1 VDEQAILDGLN
12 PEQRRAAEAVCGP
25 VCILAGA
32 GSGKTTT
39 ITRRIAW
46 QVASGGLRSD
56 KILAVTFTDKAA
68 GEMRARLQRLGVD
81 GVEARTFHS
90 AALAQLRR
98 AKGDGPGRILAS
110 KALLLRQIGNTLPPP
125 YRFRPAG
132 DLATEVEW
140 AKNRRLT
147 PQNYRNG
154 LNGHEPPIPNDLM
167 ATVFREYERR
177 KEASGL
183 IDFEDLLELA
193 VRMYEEDE
201 WALAAL
207 RERYTAFTVDEYQDV
222 NLLQQSLLEL
232 WLGGRDDLCAVGDD
246 YQSIYGFTGA
256 SPEWL
261 LGLATRFP
269 QATVVRLEENY
280 RSTPQVLGL
289 ANRLVPKLGGA
300 EKSLRATRADGPEP
314 ALRGFDSPEDEGAFV
329 LERVR
334 ALRAEGVPY
343 EEMAVLMRLNARSV
357 DFEELFADAKIP
369 FQGAALLSR
378 DAARQLLK
386 GLRGAG
392 FGSLAEEVRRVA
404 RQQGLVEPV
413 PEGLGE
419 RELVRQADLA
429 RLCVLAEEFDDGSRT
444 IEQWVEWLRARF
456 DHGAQGG
463 VHLLTLHRAKGLEF
477 DAVFL
482 PRVEE
487 KELPCKQAMRV
498 PGQLAEERRLL
509 YVGITR
515 AKRHLALTWA
525 GKPSRFLLELGV
537 EAAPPP
543 ALRRARAEEPDDPT
557 YQALKRW
564 RLQRAKSDEIPAY
577 VVFHNSTLA
586 EIAARRP
593 RTIAELSSVPGVGP
607 TKLER
612 YGRDVLEALEAPLAV
627 PASGRAGGARASV

>member
-1 VDEQAILDGLN
+1 VDEHAILDGLN
-12 PEQRRAAEAVCGP
+12 PEQRRAAEAVRGP

-46 QVASGGLRSD
+46 QVASGGVRSD

-154 LNGHEPPIPNDLM
+154 LDGHEPPIPNDLM

-289 ANRLVPKLGGA
+289 ANRLVPNLGGA

-314 ALRGFDSPEDEGAFV
+314 ALRGFDSPEEEGAFV

-334 ALRAEGVPY
+334 ALRAEGLPY
-343 EEMAVLMRLNARSV
+343 EEMVVLMRLNARSV

-498 PGQLAEERRLL
+498 PGQVAEERRLL

-627 PASGRAGGARASV
+627 PASGRAG

>member
-1 VDEQAILDGLN
+1 VDERAILDGLN
-12 PEQRRAAEAVCGP
+12 PEQRRAAEAARGP

-46 QVASGGLRSD
+46 QVASGAMRSAE
-56 KILAVTFTDKAA
+56 ILAVTFTDKAA
-68 GEMRARLQRLGVD
+68 AEMRARLERLGVA

-90 AALAQLRR
+90 AALSQLRR
-98 AKGDGPGRILAS
+98 AQGDAPGRILS
-110 KALLLRQIGNTLPPP
+110 TKALLLRQIGNTLPPP
-125 YRFRPAG
+125 FRFRPAG

-147 PQNYRNG
+147 PQTYRDRLG
-154 LNGHEPPIPNDLM
+154 SHEPPIPADLM
-167 ATVFREYERR
+167 ASVFREYERR
-177 KEASGL
+177 KQASGL
-183 IDFEDLLELA
+183 IDFEDLLELT
-193 VRMYEEDE
+193 VRLYEEDE

-207 RERYTAFTVDEYQDV
+207 RERYAAFTVDEYQDV

-232 WLGGRDDLCAVGDD
+232 WLGPRDELCAVGDD

-261 LGLATRFP
+261 LGLAGRYP
-269 QATVVRLEENY
+269 DATVVRLEENY

-300 EKSLRATRADGPEP
+300 EKTLRATRPDGPEP
-314 ALRGFDSPEDEGAFV
+314 ELRGFDSAEAEGGWV

-334 ALRAEGVPY
+334 AQHAEGVPY
-343 EEMAVLMRLNARSV
+343 EEMAVLMRLNARSI
-357 DFEELFADAKIP
+357 DFEELFADAQIP
-369 FQGAALLSR
+369 FQGAALLAR
-378 DAARQLLK
+378 DGARQLLK
-386 GLRGAG
+386 ALRGAG

-404 RQQGLVEPV
+404 RQQGLVDTIPD
-413 PEGLGE
+413 GLGE

-429 RLCVLAEEFDDGSRT
+429 RLCKLAEEFDDGT
-444 IEQWVEWLRARF
+444 KTVEQWVGWLRARF

-463 VHLLTLHRAKGLEF
+463 IHLLTLHRAKGLEF

-487 KELPCKQAMRV
+487 KELPCKPAMRV
-498 PGQLAEERRLL
+498 PAQLSEERRLL

-515 AKRHLALTWA
+515 ARKHLVLTWA

-537 EAAPPP
+537 QASAPPK
-543 ALRRARAEEPDDPT
+543 ARAAEPDDPT
-557 YQALKRW
+557 YVALKEW
-564 RLQRAKSDEIPAY
+564 RLKRSKADDIPAY

-593 RTIAELSSVPGVGP
+593 STIAELASVAGVGP
-607 TKLER
+607 AKLER
-612 YGRDVLEALEAPLAV
+612 YGEDVLAALALA
-627 PASGRAGGARASV
+627 S

>member
-1 VDEQAILDGLN
+1 VDEAGILEGLN
-12 PEQRRAAEAVCGP
+12 PEQRRAAEAVRGP

-46 QVASGGLRSD
+46 QVASGAVRSD
-56 KILAVTFTDKAA
+56 QILAVTFTDKAA
-68 GEMRARLQRLGVD
+68 AEMRTRLERLGVA

-90 AALAQLRR
+90 AALSQLRR
-98 AKGDGPGRILAS
+98 ARGDAPGRILS
-110 KALLLRQIGNTLPPP
+110 TKALLLRQIGNTLPPP

-147 PQNYRNG
+147 PQTYRSG
-154 LNGHEPPIPNDLM
+154 LGTHEPPIPADLM

-177 KEASGL
+177 KQASGL

-201 WALAAL
+201 WAVAAL
-207 RERYTAFTVDEYQDV
+207 RERYAAFTVDEYQDV

-232 WLGGRDDLCAVGDD
+232 WLGPRDDLCAVGDD

-261 LGLATRFP
+261 LGLATSYP
-269 QATVVRLEENY
+269 HATVVRLEENY
-280 RSTPQVLGL
+280 RSSPQVLAL

-300 EKSLRATRADGPEP
+300 EKSLRATRPEGPEP
-314 ALRGFDSPEDEGAFV
+314 ELRGFGSPDDEGAWI

-334 ALRAEGVPY
+334 ALHAEGVPY
-343 EEMAVLMRLNARSV
+343 GEMAILMRLNARSV
-357 DFEELFADAKIP
+357 DFEELFADAEIP
-369 FQGAALLSR
+369 FQGAALLAR
-378 DAARQLLK
+378 DGARQLLK

-404 RQQGLVEPV
+404 VQQGLVEPV
-413 PEGLGE
+413 PDGVGE

-429 RLCVLAEEFDDGSRT
+429 RLCKLAEEFDDGT
-444 IEQWVEWLRARF
+444 KTVQQWVEWLRARF

-487 KELPCKQAMRV
+487 KELPCKPAMRV
-498 PGQLAEERRLL
+498 PAQLAEERRLL

-515 AKRHLALTWA
+515 ARKHLALTWA
-525 GKPSRFLLELGV
+525 GKASRFLLELGV
-537 EAAPPP
+537 QAVPLP
-543 ALRRARAEEPDDPT
+543 AVRKARAEEPDDPT
-557 YQALKRW
+557 YVALKEW
-564 RLQRAKSDEIPAY
+564 RLNRSKADDIPAY

-586 EIAARRP
+586 EIASRRP
-593 RTIAELSSVPGVGP
+593 KTIAELASVPGVGP

-612 YGRDVLEALEAPLAV
+612 YGRDVLDALALA
-627 PASGRAGGARASV
+627 S

>member
-1 VDEQAILDGLN
+1 MDEPILDGLN
-12 PEQRRAAEAVCGP
+12 PEQRRAAEAVRGP

-46 QVASGGLRSD
+46 QVASGALRSD
-56 KILAVTFTDKAA
+56 QILAVTFTDKAA
-68 GEMRARLQRLGVD
+68 GELRARLQRLGVD

-90 AALAQLRR
+90 AALSQLRR
-98 AKGDGPGRILAS
+98 AQGDGPGRILAT

-125 YRFRPAG
+125 FRFRPAG

-147 PQNYRNG
+147 PQTYRGG
-154 LNGHEPPIPNDLM
+154 LNGHEPPIPHDLM

-177 KEASGL
+177 KAASSL
-183 IDFEDLLELA
+183 IDFEDLLELTI
-193 VRMYEEDE
+193 RLYEEDE

-207 RERYTAFTVDEYQDV
+207 RERYAAFTVDEYQDV
-222 NLLQQSLLEL
+222 NLLQQTLLEL
-232 WLGGRDDLCAVGDD
+232 WLGPRDDVCAVGDD

-261 LGLATRFP
+261 LGLARRYP
-269 QATVVRLEENY
+269 HAAVVRLEENY
-280 RSTPQVLGL
+280 RSTPEVLAL

-300 EKSLRATRADGPEP
+300 EKTLRATRPAGPEP
-314 ALRGFDSPEDEGAFV
+314 ELRAFDAPEAEGAWV
-329 LERVR
+329 LSRVR
-334 ALRAEGVPY
+334 ELHAEGVAY
-343 EEMAVLMRLNARSV
+343 EQMAVLIRLNARSV
-357 DFEELFADAKIP
+357 DFEELFADAEIP
-369 FQGAALLSR
+369 FQGAALLAR
-378 DAARQLLK
+378 DGARQLLK
-386 GLRGAG
+386 ALRGAG

-404 RQQGLVEPV
+404 RQQGLVEP
-413 PEGLGE
+413 PPDGLGE

-429 RLCVLAEEFDDGSRT
+429 RLCKLADEFDDGTRT
-444 IEQWVEWLRARF
+444 VEQWVAWLKARF

-487 KELPCKQAMRV
+487 KELPCKAALRAPAQI
-498 PGQLAEERRLL
+498 AEERRLL
-509 YVGITR
+509 YVGLTR
-515 AKRHLALTWA
+515 ARKHLALTWA

-537 EAAPPP
+537 EAAEPVRP
-543 ALRRARAEEPDDPT
+543 RRREAEPDDPT
-557 YQALKRW
+557 YVALKEW
-564 RLQRAKSDEIPAY
+564 RLKRSKRDDVPAY

-586 EIAARRP
+586 EIASRRP
-593 RTIAELSSVPGVGP
+593 KTIAELASVPGVGP
-607 TKLER
+607 AKLER
-612 YGRDVLEALEAPLAV
+612 YGRDVLDALALA
-627 PASGRAGGARASV
+627 S

>member
-46 QVASGGLRSD
+46 QVASGGVRSD

-154 LNGHEPPIPNDLM
+154 LNGHEPPIPDDLM

-207 RERYTAFTVDEYQDV
+207 RERYAAFTVDEYQDV

-289 ANRLVPKLGGA
+289 ANRLVPNLGGA

-343 EEMAVLMRLNARSV
+343 EEVAVLMRLNARSV

-515 AKRHLALTWA
+515 AKGHLTLTWA

-627 PASGRAGGARASV
+627 PASGRAG

>member
-1 VDEQAILDGLN
+1 VNAEAILEGLN
-12 PEQRRAAEAVCGP
+12 AEQRRAAEAVRGP

-46 QVASGGLRSD
+46 QVASGMRRSD
-56 KILAVTFTDKAA
+56 EILAVTFTDKAA
-68 GEMRARLQRLGVD
+68 AEMRGRIERLGVD
-81 GVEARTFHS
+81 GVETRTFHS

-98 AKGDGPGRILAS
+98 SRGEAPGRILAT
-110 KALLLRQIGNTLPPP
+110 KALLLRQIGNSLPRP

-147 PQNYRNG
+147 PGSYRSG
-154 LNGHEPPIPNDLM
+154 LGGHEPPIPPDLM
-167 ATVFREYERR
+167 TRVFREYERR
-177 KEASGL
+177 KSASGL

-207 RERYTAFTVDEYQDV
+207 RERYRAFTVDEYQDV
-222 NLLQQSLLEL
+222 NLLQQSLLAL
-232 WLGGRDDLCAVGDD
+232 WLGGSDELCAVGDD

-261 LGLATRFP
+261 LGMERRFP
-269 QATVVRLEENY
+269 TATVVRLEANY
-280 RSTPQVLGL
+280 RSSPQVLAL
-289 ANRLVPKLGGA
+289 ANRLTPKLGGA
-300 EKSLRATRADGPEP
+300 EKTLRPTRPEGPEP
-314 ALRGFDSPEDEGAFV
+314 VVRGFASPEDEGEFV

-334 ALRAEGVPY
+334 ALAAEGVPY
-343 EEMAVLMRLNARSV
+343 EEMAVLMRLNSRSA
-357 DFEELFADAKIP
+357 DFEELFGEAQIP

-386 GLRGAG
+386 GLRGSYR
-392 FGSLAEEVRRVA
+392 FQSPLAEEVRRVS
-404 RQQGLVEPV
+404 REQGLAEPV

-419 RELVRQADLA
+419 RELVRQADLR
-429 RLCVLAEEFDDGSRT
+429 RLCRLAEEFDDGSRT
-444 IEQWVEWLRARF
+444 VEEWIEWLRARF
-456 DHGAQGG
+456 DHGAEGG

-477 DAVFL
+477 DVVFI

-487 KELPCKQAMRV
+487 KELPCKQSVRV
-498 PGQLAEERRLL
+498 PGALDEERRLL
-509 YVGITR
+509 YVGMTR

-525 GKPSRFLLELGV
+525 GKPSRFLADLGI
-537 EAAPPP
+537 EAAPP
-543 ALRRARAEEPDDPT
+543 LRRRAEEPDSPV
-557 YQALKRW
+557 YAALKRW
-564 RLQRAKSDEIPAY
+564 RLQRAKADEIPAY

-586 EIAARRP
+586 EIADRRP
-593 RTIAELSSVPGVGP
+593 SSLAELAAVPGVGP
-607 TKLER
+607 AKLER
-612 YGRDVLEALEAPLAV
+612 FGVEVLEAL
-627 PASGRAGGARASV
+627 RAA

>member
-1 VDEQAILDGLN
+1 MEILDGLN
-12 PEQRRAAEAVCGP
+12 LEQRRAAEAVRGP

-46 QVASGGLRSD
+46 QVASGAVRSD
-56 KILAVTFTDKAA
+56 EILAVTFTDKAA
-68 GEMRARLQRLGVD
+68 TEMRTRLERLGVA

-90 AALAQLRR
+90 AALSQLRR
-98 AKGDGPGRILAS
+98 ARGDGPGRILAT
-110 KALLLRQIGNTLPPP
+110 KALLLRQVGNTLPPP

-140 AKNRRLT
+140 AKNRRLK
-147 PQNYRNG
+147 PQTYRDG
-154 LNGHEPPIPNDLM
+154 LGTHEPPIPADLM

-177 KEASGL
+177 KQASGL

-201 WALAAL
+201 WAVAAL
-207 RERYTAFTVDEYQDV
+207 RERYGAFTVDEYQDV

-232 WLGGRDDLCAVGDD
+232 WLGQRDDLCAVGDD

-261 LGLATRFP
+261 LGLATRHP
-269 QATVVRLEENY
+269 HATVVRLEENY
-280 RSTPQVLGL
+280 RSSPQVLAL

-300 EKSLRATRADGPEP
+300 EKSLRATRPEGPEP
-314 ALRGFDSPEDEGAFV
+314 ELRGFDSPEDEGAWI

-334 ALRAEGVPY
+334 GLHAEGVPY

-357 DFEELFADAKIP
+357 DFEELLADAEIP
-369 FQGAALLSR
+369 FQGAALLAR
-378 DAARQLLK
+378 DGARQLLK
-386 GLRGAG
+386 GLRAAG

-404 RQQGLVEPV
+404 VQQGLVDSV
-413 PEGLGE
+413 PDRVGE

-429 RLCVLAEEFDDGSRT
+429 RLCRLAEEFDDGMKT
-444 IEQWVEWLRARF
+444 VQQWVEWLRARF

-463 VHLLTLHRAKGLEF
+463 VYLLTLHRAKGLEF

-487 KELPCKQAMRV
+487 KELPCKPAMRV
-498 PGQLAEERRLL
+498 PAQVAEERRLL

-515 AKRHLALTWA
+515 ARKHLALTWA

-537 EAAPPP
+537 QAAPPP
-543 ALRRARAEEPDDPT
+543 TVRRARAEEPDDPT
-557 YQALKRW
+557 YVALKEW
-564 RLQRAKSDEIPAY
+564 RLERSKADEIPAY

-586 EIAARRP
+586 EIASRRP
-593 RTIAELSSVPGVGP
+593 KTIAELASVPGVGP
-607 TKLER
+607 AKLER
-612 YGRDVLEALEAPLAV
+612 YGRDVLDALALA
-627 PASGRAGGARASV
+627 S

>member
-1 VDEQAILDGLN
+1 VEARAILEGLN
-12 PEQRRAAEAVCGP
+12 PEQRRAAEAVRGP

-46 QVASGGLRSD
+46 QVASGAVRSD
-56 KILAVTFTDKAA
+56 EILAVTFTDKAA

-147 PQNYRNG
+147 PQGYRNG
-154 LNGHEPPIPNDLM
+154 LNGHEPPIPADLM

-232 WLGGRDDLCAVGDD
+232 WLCERDDLCAVGDD

-261 LGLATRFP
+261 LGLALRFP

-280 RSTPQVLGL
+280 RSAPQVLGL

-300 EKSLRATRADGPEP
+300 EKTLRATRADGQEPE
-314 ALRGFDSPEDEGAFV
+314 LRGFDSPEDEGAFV

-404 RQQGLVEPV
+404 RQQGLVKPL

-515 AKRHLALTWA
+515 ARRHLALTWA

-537 EAAPPP
+537 EAAPP
-543 ALRRARAEEPDDPT
+543 ALRKARAEEPDDPT

-593 RTIAELSSVPGVGP
+593 KTIAELSSVPGVGP

-627 PASGRAGGARASV
+627 PASGRAG